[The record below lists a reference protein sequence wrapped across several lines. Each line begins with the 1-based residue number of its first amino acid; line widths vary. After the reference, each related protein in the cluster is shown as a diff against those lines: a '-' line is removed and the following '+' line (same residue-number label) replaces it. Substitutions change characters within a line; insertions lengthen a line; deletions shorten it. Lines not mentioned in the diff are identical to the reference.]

1 MKKVLKF
8 TIDRRYIAI
17 QILKVIVYYLI
28 GVFIVLY
35 FFKPKDQFGFVISSL
50 FACTAIYLVLNFP
63 RKISVSNEMISFSR
77 VNCYD
82 KTEVPISDIIE
93 VEVDFNLYNTLTFH
107 TKSGS
112 IYRIH
117 PHEIHS
123 LQKILTQ
130 HQLKSSMD

>member
-1 MKKVLKF
+1 MKF

-50 FACTAIYLVLNFP
+50 FACTTIYLVLNFP

-77 VNCYD
+77 VNSFD
-82 KTEVPISDIIE
+82 KTEVPISDVIE
-93 VEVDFNLYNTLTFH
+93 VEVDFNLYNTLTFL

-112 IYRIH
+112 RYRIH
-117 PHEIHS
+117 PREIHS

-130 HQLKSSMD
+130 HQLKKQ

>member
-1 MKKVLKF
+1 MKF
-8 TIDRRYIAI
+8 TIDRRFVAV

-28 GVFIVLY
+28 GVVIVLY
-35 FFKPKDQFGFVISSL
+35 FLKPKDQFGFLISSL

-63 RKISVSNEMISFSR
+63 RKICVSNGMISFSR
-77 VNCYD
+77 VNSYD

-117 PHEIHS
+117 PHEIHT

-130 HQLKSSMD
+130 HYLKKKQSSN

>member
-50 FACTAIYLVLNFP
+50 FACTAIYLGLNFP

-112 IYRIH
+112 RYRIH
-117 PHEIHS
+117 PREIHS

-130 HQLKSSMD
+130 HHLKKQ